1 MASDMSLLAHGIWA
15 AVVLASVFRV
25 CKVALAFAPHRATA
39 TATAYDEIDVPE
51 DLVAYAMQ
59 EREAWAQEE
68 VLRAVRERFEELR
81 DWNKVR
87 SAVGI
92 GRIDG

>member
-1 MASDMSLLAHGIWA
+1 MLTEE
-15 AVVLASVFRV
+15 V
-25 CKVALAFAPHRATA
+25 
-39 TATAYDEIDVPE
+39 EVPD

-68 VLRAVRERFEELR
+68 VLRAVRERYEELH

-92 GRIDG
+92 GRIDR

>member
-1 MASDMSLLAHGIWA
+1 MPETLAFLSQLVWA
-15 AVVLASVFRV
+15 GVVLWCLPEV
-25 CKVALAFAPHRATA
+25 CDTLRAFAPVRGTA
-39 TATAYDEIDVPE
+39 PMLMEEVEVPD

-68 VLRAVRERFEELR
+68 VLRAVRERYEELH